1 LFSHNKKTRYGRVTE
16 KERESGGPVEALH
29 GAVMKKRMVVAG
41 AVVVLVAA
49 GCAIAATRSG
59 LWSGGAIAQAPRQNA
74 SRAVPVE
81 VVTAT
86 RKVVPVRIEVLG
98 TVTPIASVAVKSR
111 VDSEITGVHFA
122 DGALVREGDPLF
134 TLDSR
139 TIEAQVRQV
148 EGLLAGAKA
157 NLEQAERDVARYTEL
172 LAKNATT
179 LVTLQNAR
187 TQTNIFRAS
196 VDSNTAQLE
205 NLNVQLSYCKIRAPI
220 TGRASMAAVKV
231 GNFVR
236 AGDSTLA
243 TLIQTAPVY
252 VTFALSQSYLPD
264 LRQALANESA
274 SIEAIIPGDPRRASG
289 QVTMIENSVDAPTG
303 TVPVRATMPN
313 TDELLWPGTLVQV
326 RLTFRQEEAV
336 TVPST
341 AVQVSQTGPYV
352 FVVNNDVAT
361 VRPVQ
366 VARVLD
372 SESVLASGLEGG
384 ETVVTNGQLL
394 LSNGTKVAVR
404 APKIGS

>member
-1 LFSHNKKTRYGRVTE
+1 
-16 KERESGGPVEALH
+16 
-29 GAVMKKRMVVAG
+29 MKKRTLVAG
-41 AVVVLVAA
+41 AVVALVAA
-49 GCAIAATRSG
+49 GSIVVATRGG
-59 LWSGGAIAQAPRQNA
+59 LWSDGAVAQATRQNGP
-74 SRAVPVE
+74 RAVPVE
-81 VVTAT
+81 VVTAIK
-86 RKVVPVRIEVLG
+86 RVVPVRLEALG
-98 TVTPIASVAVKSR
+98 SVTPIASVAVKSR
-111 VDSEITGVHFA
+111 VDSEITSVHFR
-122 DGALVREGDPLF
+122 DGALVREGDLLF

-157 NLEQAERDVARYTEL
+157 NLEQAERDVARYTDL

-220 TGRASMAAVKV
+220 SGRASMAAVKV

-252 VTFALSQSYLPD
+252 VTFALPQGYLPD
-264 LRQALANESA
+264 LRQALASESA
-274 SIEAIIPGDPRRASG
+274 TIEAIIPGDPRRASG

-313 TDELLWPGTLVQV
+313 PDELLWPGTLVQV
-326 RLTFRQEEAV
+326 RLTFREEEAV
-336 TVPST
+336 AVPST

-352 FVVNNDVAT
+352 FVVNNDIAT
-361 VRPVQ
+361 VQPVQ
-366 VARVLD
+366 VARVLG

-404 APKIGS
+404 APKAGS

>member
-1 LFSHNKKTRYGRVTE
+1 
-16 KERESGGPVEALH
+16 
-29 GAVMKKRMVVAG
+29 MKKRALVAG

-49 GCAIAATRSG
+49 GSIVVATRGG
-59 LWSGGAIAQAPRQNA
+59 LWSDGAVAQATRQNGP
-74 SRAVPVE
+74 RAVPVE
-81 VVTAT
+81 VVTAIK
-86 RKVVPVRIEVLG
+86 KVVPVRLEALG
-98 TVTPIASVAVKSR
+98 SVTPIASVAVKAR
-111 VDSEITGVHFA
+111 VDSEITAVHFR
-122 DGALVREGDPLF
+122 DGALVREGDLLF

-326 RLTFRQEEAV
+326 LLTFRQEEAV

-352 FVVNNDVAT
+352 FVVNNDIAT

-366 VARVLD
+366 VARVLG

-384 ETVVTNGQLL
+384 ETVVVNGQLL

-404 APKIGS
+404 APKVGS

>member
-1 LFSHNKKTRYGRVTE
+1 
-16 KERESGGPVEALH
+16 
-29 GAVMKKRMVVAG
+29 MKKRMVVAG

-59 LWSGGAIAQAPRQNA
+59 LWSGGAVAQAPRQNA
-74 SRAVPVE
+74 SRAIPVE
-81 VVTAT
+81 IVTAT

-111 VDSEITGVHFA
+111 VDSEVTGVHFR
-122 DGALVREGDPLF
+122 DGAMVREGDPLF

-139 TIEAQVRQV
+139 TLEAQVRQV

-157 NLEQAERDVARYTEL
+157 NLEQAERDVARYTDL

-187 TQTNIFRAS
+187 TQTNIYRAS

-252 VTFALSQSYLPD
+252 VTFALPQGFLPD
-264 LRQALANESA
+264 LRQALGNESA
-274 SIEAIIPGDPRRASG
+274 TIEAIIPGDPRRASG

-313 TDELLWPGTLVQV
+313 SDELLWPGTLVQV

-352 FVVNNDVAT
+352 FIVNNDIAT

-394 LSNGTKVAVR
+394 LSNGSKVAAR
-404 APKIGS
+404 APKAGS